1 METQRLILMIAL
13 MITGLLLWQSWELD
27 KNPPI
32 AVASYQD
39 QAILPS
45 IPGQEAVIPSDGSV
59 PAMPPSRRIG
69 EVSAVT
75 EQQLTTSSHA
85 QVIRV
90 VTDVLDIELSSA
102 GGDVRKA
109 GLLTYP
115 VALKEPDVVVQMM
128 NDTMPRLFIGQSG
141 LISRNGADV
150 LPDHHAVFQSDQTEY
165 RLAEGDDE
173 LTVNLY
179 WQGEN
184 GIKVTKQLTFKRDSY
199 AIDIN
204 YLVENN
210 SSEPLSV
217 AMYRQMQRGNYTIQ
231 GENSFI
237 YTFTGA
243 VVSNSVTKYEKID
256 FDDMAEWSQEQ
267 DYAVGG
273 YVGMIQHYF
282 TSAWLANDKEDNRF
296 YTKEL
301 SDGRYVIGMSTT
313 EQVLAVGQTE
323 TLHTRM
329 FIGPKDQARMNE
341 VSEDL
346 RLTVDY
352 GVLSILADPLFWLLG
367 KIHDLLGNWGWSI
380 IVLTMIIKL
389 CFYPLTDKQYR
400 SMANLRKLQ
409 PKMEAIKERH
419 GDDRQKMGQAM
430 MELYKKEKV
439 NPLAGCLPILVQIPV
454 FIALYWVLVESVE
467 IRQADFMWWLN
478 DLSSA
483 DPYFI
488 LPVLMGISMFF
499 MQKLSPK
506 PSDPIQEKV
515 MMSLPFVFTIF
526 FAFFP
531 AGLVLYWF
539 FNNLLSIMQQWYITR
554 QVEAESKNSK

>member
-1 METQRLILMIAL
+1 METQRLILLVAL
-13 MITGLLLWQSWELD
+13 MITGLLLWQSWELR
-27 KNPPI
+27 NSQP
-32 AVASYQD
+32 AQQQVSYERAQ
-39 QAILPS
+39 QQQS
-45 IPGQEAVIPSDGSV
+45 VDGSV
-59 PAMPPSRRIG
+59 PDMPP
-69 EVSAVT
+69 EVSAAPELSLET
-75 EQQLTTSSHA
+75 QQQLTTSARA
-85 QVIRV
+85 QTIRI

-109 GLLTYP
+109 HLLKYP
-115 VALKEPDVVVQMM
+115 IELKEPEKVIQLM
-128 NDTMPRLFIGQSG
+128 NDTMPRLFVGQSG
-141 LISRNGADV
+141 LISRSTK
-150 LPDHHAVFQSDQTEY
+150 LPDHHTVYHVEQNEY
-165 RLAEGDDE
+165 RLAD
-173 LTVNLY
+173 
-179 WQGEN
+179 GEN
-184 GIKVTKQLTFKRDSY
+184 ELKVKLTWQNESGIKVIKQLTFKRDSY
-199 AIDIN
+199 AIDVD
-204 YLVENN
+204 YLIENRTG
-210 SSEPLSV
+210 EPLSL
-217 AMYRQMQRGNYTIQ
+217 AMYRQMQRGNYTVQ

-243 VVSNSVTKYEKID
+243 VVSNSINKYEKIQ
-256 FDDMAEWSQEQ
+256 FDDMGDWKPEH
-267 DYAVGG
+267 DYAQGG
-273 YVGMIQHYF
+273 YVAMLQHYF
-282 TSAWLANDKEDNRF
+282 TSAWLANEGEDNRF
-296 YTKEL
+296 YSKAL
-301 SDGRYVIGMSTT
+301 SDGRYVIGISTA
-313 EQVLAVGQTE
+313 ENVLPAGESE

-329 FIGPKDQARMNE
+329 FIGPKDQERME
-341 VSEDL
+341 KVSPDL

-352 GVLSILADPLFWLLG
+352 GILSVLAEPLFWLLRF
-367 KIHDLLGNWGWSI
+367 IHDILGNWGWSI
-380 IVLTMIIKL
+380 IVLTIIIKL

-409 PKMEAIKERH
+409 PKMEAIKERY

-483 DPYFI
+483 DPYYI
-488 LPVLMGISMFF
+488 LPFLMAVSMFI

-515 MMSLPFVFTIF
+515 MMSLPVVFGIF

-539 FNNLLSIMQQWYITR
+539 FNNLLSILQQWYITKK
-554 QVEAESKNSK
+554 VEAGK